1 MEIDD
6 IWKYEI
12 SSYLDYETRNNLN
25 RVLPLTGRST
35 KKIPL
40 SLLKAHAAKACYPM
54 VEKHLFA
61 CRDFLNESQCQE
73 ANARQVIILFEKFL
87 EPQILPIFYLKKL
100 RDGTLAKCKEFYNF
114 TFIPEDLKDQLNTII
129 DKLRNEISKFDPNE
143 DIIGVKALVF

>member
-6 IWKYEI
+6 VWKYEI

-25 RVLPLTGRST
+25 RVLPFEARLT

-40 SLLKAHAAKACYPM
+40 NLLKSHAAKACYPM
-54 VEKHLFA
+54 VEKHLYA

-87 EPQILPIFYLKKL
+87 EPTILPIFYLKKL
-100 RDGTLAKCKEFYNF
+100 RDGTLDKCKQFYNF
-114 TFIPEDLKDQLNTII
+114 TFIPEDLKDALNTII
-129 DKLRNEISKFDPNE
+129 DKLRNEISKFDQDE
-143 DIIGVKALVF
+143 DINSLKVLEF